1 LGVFTVIL
9 RILLILLALSTTA
22 WAQYTPP
29 ITVQTVDGLTVIPQI
44 VKIVVTNGSLTAN
57 GKTAVISTSGGD
69 VSGPASSTANA
80 VTRFSGTTGKV
91 LKDTSALTLSDAG
104 AFSFPDGVKQTFNP
118 SGTTSGLNVGAHTA
132 DPSAGANG
140 DTYYNSNTN
149 KFRCYVAG
157 AWGDCDVADAVSSVF
172 GRTGAVVAATNDY
185 TFAQIG
191 SKPTTLSG
199 YGITDGVAQGNIT
212 TSGLTVATGSRL
224 LGKATSGSGALELI
238 TVGGGLTL
246 SIGGLLSVTSG
257 PVGGSNTQLQ
267 YNASSTFGGISG
279 ATSNGTAVTFA
290 SGALIA
296 PNITNTGVLT
306 LPTATT
312 TLVGADTTDTLTNK
326 TITASTNVLGGVT
339 MTLGSDANGD
349 VYYRSGGVLT
359 RLGIGANGTCL
370 QSNGTVP
377 SWSSCGSS
385 TSAGGSNTQVQYNN
399 ATAFGGI
406 SGFTSDGTNVTAG
419 TGNLRATSP
428 RFTTAILDSNGNEL
442 FDLTATGSAVNQF
455 SVSNAATGNGPT
467 LASAGETN
475 VPINITPAGTGALN
489 VSSQLSLG
497 NLAAAPS
504 AVADRALFYSKDVVA
519 GAATGFVRGE
529 SGNIARLNDTIVYL
543 TSNETR
549 SDTVTPTATALTL
562 NVEAG
567 VRYKFRAVLHWTENN
582 QGVRFSISGTATA
595 TSIIGSWRIITDNA
609 TTASGMQSQFTA
621 LATQAARV
629 GGGGDSGL
637 AICEFTIVVNA
648 AGTIVVFFANQTDV
662 GAGTTSTLLAGS
674 TLELV
679 QQ

>member
-1 LGVFTVIL
+1 MLKVFT
-9 RILLILLALSTTA
+9 LLILLSLPAL
-22 WAQYTPP
+22 AQSVPFPYSPP
-29 ITVQTVDGLTVIPQI
+29 VVVCDESLINCVPQ
-44 VKIVVTNGSLTAN
+44 VVRILVTDGSLTVS
-57 GKTAVISTSGGD
+57 GKTAIISTSGGD
-69 VSGPASSTANA
+69 VTGPASSTANA
-80 VTRFSGTTGKV
+80 VVRFSGTTGKL

-104 AFSFPDGVKQTFNP
+104 SFAFPDGVKQTFNP
-118 SGTTSGLNVGAHTA
+118 SGTTAGLNVGAHTA
-132 DPSAGANG
+132 DPSVGANG

-149 KFRCYVAG
+149 KFRCYVSG

-172 GRTGAVVAATNDY
+172 GRTGAVVATTNDY

-224 LGKATSGSGALELI
+224 LGKATAGSGALELI

-312 TLVGADTTDTLTNK
+312 TLVGDGTTDTLTNK
-326 TITASTNVLGGVT
+326 TLTASSNVLGGVT

-349 VYYRSGGVLT
+349 IYYRAGGVLT
-359 RLGIGANGTCL
+359 RLGIGSNGTCL

-428 RFTTAILDSNGNEL
+428 RFTTAILDANGNEL

-504 AVADRALFYSKDVVA
+504 AVTDRALFYSKDVVA

-549 SDTVTPTATALTL
+549 NDTVTPTATALTL

-567 VRYKFRAVLHWTENN
+567 IRYKFRAVLHWTENN

-595 TSIIGSWRIITDNA
+595 TSIIGSWRIITDSA
-609 TTASGMQSQFTA
+609 TTAAGMQSQFTA
-621 LATQAARV
+621 LATQAARA
-629 GGGGDSGL
+629 GGGGDNGM
-637 AICEFTIVVNA
+637 AICEFTITVNA
-648 AGTIVVFFANQTDV
+648 AGTIVVFFANQTDA

-674 TLELV
+674 TLELI